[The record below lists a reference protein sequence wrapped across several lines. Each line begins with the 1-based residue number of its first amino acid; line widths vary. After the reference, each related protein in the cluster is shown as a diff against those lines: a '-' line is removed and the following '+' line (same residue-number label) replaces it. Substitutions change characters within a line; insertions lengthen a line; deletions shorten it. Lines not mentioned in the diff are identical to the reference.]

1 MLPVTGRVRHELDE
15 RGSRLRSG
23 ARCSRTFRWP
33 KATLFDFDSL
43 DFDPEE
49 VQALSSGRFGMAN
62 FLLINAGVTHP
73 HRPWLDRLAGG
84 GPMVLPITISMG
96 ATGLGK
102 A

>member
-1 MLPVTGRVRHELDE
+1 MNAVRGYEV
-15 RGSRLRSG
+15 
-23 ARCSRTFRWP
+23 ARFSRTFRWP

>member
-1 MLPVTGRVRHELDE
+1 
-15 RGSRLRSG
+15 
-23 ARCSRTFRWP
+23 
-33 KATLFDFDSL
+33 
-43 DFDPEE
+43 
-49 VQALSSGRFGMAN
+49 MAN